1 MRLNCRLLKLP
12 RLDHFG
18 LIAPHYDRVI
28 TQVNLAHLLT
38 LLRLEPSHRLLD
50 VGGGTGRV
58 SRGMT
63 GLVNQVVL
71 ADPSLGMIRQA
82 RGRDGLQPAN
92 AHAERLSFPAGS
104 FDRILMVDAF
114 HHVCD
119 QQQTAAELL
128 RVLAPGGRL
137 VVEEPNIETLT
148 VKLIALAEKLA
159 LMRSHFLSPSAIAQ
173 MFRSLGAQVSI
184 HTIPDDRL
192 NAWLVVEHE

>member
-1 MRLNCRLLKLP
+1 
-12 RLDHFG
+12 
-18 LIAPHYDRVI
+18 
-28 TQVNLAHLLT
+28 
-38 LLRLEPSHRLLD
+38 
-50 VGGGTGRV
+50 
-58 SRGMT
+58 
-63 GLVNQVVL
+63 
-71 ADPSLGMIRQA
+71 
-82 RGRDGLQPAN
+82 
-92 AHAERLSFPAGS
+92 
-104 FDRILMVDAF
+104 MVDAF

-184 HTIPDDRL
+184 HTTPDDRL